1 LSMAEKN
8 GSKDLYLEERQQE
21 IVRQVNHVGRASVSE
36 LAERFGVSE
45 VTIRGDLRALA
56 RRELIL
62 RTHGGAVPI
71 GWGMRELSL
80 ADRSRQQVAEKER
93 IGWAA
98 AAMVAD
104 GEAIILDSSSTALAV
119 ARHLK
124 QHRDLTILT
133 NSLAVAREML
143 DAPGVTVVM
152 PGGTVRR
159 DMASLTGGHGL
170 EVYRQFNI
178 YKGFFG
184 ATGISLPE
192 GLTDVSL
199 GEADVKRPFVA
210 MCREVVAVLD
220 ATKWGRVGVASFAA
234 PDSIDGIITDVNA
247 PVELVE
253 QVCAL
258 GIEVKCV

>member
-1 LSMAEKN
+1 MAEN
-8 GSKDLYLEERQQE
+8 DGNKDLYLEERQQE
-21 IVRQVNHVGRASVSE
+21 IVSQVNHVGRASVSE

-56 RRELIL
+56 DRELIL

-71 GWGMRELSL
+71 RRSSRELSL
-80 ADRSRQQVAEKER
+80 EDRSRQRVAEKER
-93 IGWAA
+93 IGRAA
-98 AAMVAD
+98 AARVAD
-104 GEAIILDSSSTALAV
+104 GDAIILDSSSTALAV

-133 NSLAVAREML
+133 NSLAVAHEML
-143 DAPGVTVVM
+143 DARGVTVVM
-152 PGGTVRR
+152 PGGTLRH

-184 ATGISLPE
+184 ATGIALPE

-199 GEADVKRPFVA
+199 GEAEVKRPLVG

-220 ATKWGRVGVASFAA
+220 ATKWGRVGVASFAT
-234 PDSIDGIITDVNA
+234 PDSIDGVITDVNA
-247 PVELVE
+247 PAELV
-253 QVCAL
+253 QRVRTL
-258 GIEVKCV
+258 GIEVTCV

>member
-1 LSMAEKN
+1 VSMAEKN
-8 GSKDLYLEERQQE
+8 GTRDLYLEERQQE
-21 IVRQVNHVGRASVSE
+21 IVRQVNRVGRASVSE
-36 LAERFGVSE
+36 LADRFGVSE

-56 RRELIL
+56 ARELIL

-71 GWGMRELSL
+71 GRAMRELSL

-93 IGWAA
+93 IGKAA
-98 AAMVAD
+98 AAMVSD

-124 QHRDLTILT
+124 QHRDVTILT

-143 DAPGVTVVM
+143 DATGVTVVM

-170 EVYRQFNI
+170 EVFREFNI

-184 ATGISLPE
+184 ATGISPSE
-192 GLTDVSL
+192 GLTDVSV
-199 GEADVKRPFVA
+199 GEAEVKRPLVA

-220 ATKWGRVGVASFAA
+220 ATKWGRVGVASFASL
-234 PDSIDGIITDVNA
+234 DSIDGVITDVHA
-247 PVELVE
+247 PPELVD
-253 QVCAL
+253 QVRMR
-258 GIEVKCV
+258 GVEVTCV